1 MAAAVEGKAVASA
14 AMKRRKE
21 RGRHKRGEP
30 AAAGAK
36 KRARSPGPLPLE
48 ESVCPVCLEVFVEP
62 VTLPCLHSLCLA
74 CFRRTVETASLHCPL
89 CRTRVS
95 TWARRHGRDNTLVD
109 AELWQRV
116 LRSHPERCRRRLR
129 EQRREQDGE
138 ERPGG
143 PPAEEEFIFR
153 APIHLS
159 KPGEVR
165 EEYESQM
172 RKLQE
177 EKNQEEKASKELIN
191 ELLLDDLRGE
201 RELQEQITK
210 DGDLKITEDG
220 IRECFSDSENEEPSQ
235 GRSWHRS
242 AFTSKNKSNLV
253 AAVTSKLISSV
264 ERSQAQSDLT
274 EESRPA
280 DRTKSALAS
289 NIPGST
295 LGILSSTENSRSFSA
310 PDLNLDK
317 RLAGS
322 GPVLPT
328 PALPQRGTERSIS
341 PESNDSISEEL
352 NHFKPIVCS
361 PCTPPKRL
369 PDGQLVSPTII
380 KSTPRNLSR
389 SLHKGTS
396 YEANPR
402 ILKKWEQILQDRQV
416 ERTTSKATL
425 TFSSSETEEEDPVP
439 VLDVVVSGDDL
450 QAQQPGAELQSA
462 DVSIGAPLDLPSLR
476 SQPGNLP
483 HGVSGFGERGCE
495 SDTVTNLKTLSLEGE
510 GKAALCNQEHSLTA
524 AIDRFANH
532 GDSGAHP
539 ANAPLDNTV
548 SYRNSFHGSEELN
561 VNHLFAEGDEL
572 GHPVRMR
579 GGHER
584 ELNSCEA
591 VNKQIGTRHSV
602 DGINGKLSSSARKG
616 RKRYSKTKH
625 LEQNHCA
632 KKRRHTGAEHF
643 PIADSL
649 ALRPEQSLQQ
659 EEEDWKMAAKLQRK
673 FDQERNMVTRHK
685 GSQNEYYL
693 RSWNASSSN

>member
-1 MAAAVEGKAVASA
+1 SRRKMAAAVEGKAVASA

-116 LRSHPERCRRRLR
+116 LRSHPPSNCRPLQAGRTSQVKSRPTQVTR
-129 EQRREQDGE
+129 GGGSPPEQ
-138 ERPGG
+138 
-143 PPAEEEFIFR
+143 FIFR

-495 SDTVTNLKTLSLEGE
+495 SDTVTNLKTLSLE
-510 GKAALCNQEHSLTA
+510 
-524 AIDRFANH
+524 
-532 GDSGAHP
+532 DSGAHP